1 MRIGELM
8 TKSLETIEVDA
19 PLRMAAERMR
29 SYGIGALPV
38 MDGDQL
44 VGMLTDRDITVR
56 ATAAGKYPNRTP
68 VREAMT
74 HAIITC
80 DVDAPLSEA
89 EHLMEEKAV
98 RRLVVLDAYK
108 KPVGIISLD
117 DVATVPGEARHAGEV
132 LRELNTPQ

>member
-8 TKSLETIEVDA
+8 TKDLETIKA
-19 PLRMAAERMR
+19 SASLREAAERMR

-38 MDGDQL
+38 VEGEQL
-44 VGMLTDRDITVR
+44 VGMVTDRDITVR
-56 ATAAGKYPNRTP
+56 ATAAGKDPNKTP

-74 HAIITC
+74 HAVITC
-80 DVDAPLSEA
+80 EADAPLSEA

-108 KPVGIISLD
+108 KPVGLISLD
-117 DVATVPGEARHAGEV
+117 DLATVPGEARHAGEV

>member
-8 TKSLETIEVDA
+8 TKGLETIKA
-19 PLRMAAERMR
+19 SASLREAAERMR

-38 MDGDQL
+38 MEGEQL

-56 ATAAGKYPNRTP
+56 ATAAGKDPNETP

-74 HAIITC
+74 HAVITC
-80 DVDAPLSEA
+80 EADAPLSEA

-98 RRLVVLDAYK
+98 RRLVVLDTYK
-108 KPVGIISLD
+108 KPVGLISLD
-117 DVATVPGEARHAGEV
+117 DLATVPGEARHAGEV

>member
-8 TKSLETIEVDA
+8 TKGLETIEADA
-19 PLRMAAERMR
+19 PLRAAAERMR

-38 MDGDQL
+38 MDGEQL

-56 ATAAGKYPNRTP
+56 ATAAGKDPNRTP

-74 HAIITC
+74 HLIITC
-80 DVDAPLSEA
+80 DADAPLSEA

-98 RRLVVLDAYK
+98 RRLVVLDGYK
-108 KPVGIISLD
+108 KPVGLISLD
-117 DVATVPGEARHAGEV
+117 DLATVPGEARHAGEV
-132 LRELNTPQ
+132 LKELNTPQ

>member
-1 MRIGELM
+1 MRVGELM
-8 TKSLETIEVDA
+8 TKSLETIEADA
-19 PLRMAAERMR
+19 SLRAAAERMR
-29 SYGIGALPV
+29 SYGIGSLPV
-38 MDGDQL
+38 TDGEQL

-56 ATAAGKYPNRTP
+56 ATAAGKDPNQTP

-74 HAIITC
+74 HVVITC

-98 RRLVVLDAYK
+98 RRLVVIDAHK

-117 DVATVPGEARHAGEV
+117 DLATVPGEAKHAGEV
-132 LRELNTPQ
+132 LRELNTPR

>member
-8 TKSLETIEVDA
+8 TKSLETVQAEA
-19 PLRMAAERMR
+19 TLREAAEKMR
-29 SYGIGALPV
+29 SFGIGALPV
-38 MDGDQL
+38 MDGEQL

-56 ATAAGKYPNRTP
+56 STAMGKDPNTAR

-74 HAIITC
+74 HTVITC
-80 DVDAPLSEA
+80 DADAPITEA

-108 KPVGIISLD
+108 KAVGLISLD
-117 DVATVPGEARHAGEV
+117 DLATVPGEARHAGEV
-132 LRELNTPQ
+132 LKELNTP

>member
-8 TKSLETIEVDA
+8 TKNLETIEADA

-29 SYGIGALPV
+29 SFGIGALPV
-38 MDGDQL
+38 MDGTQL

-56 ATAAGKYPNRTP
+56 ATAAGKDPNRTP

-74 HAIITC
+74 HTVITC
-80 DVDAPLSEA
+80 DASAPLSEA

-108 KPVGIISLD
+108 KPVGLISLD
-117 DVATVPGEARHAGEV
+117 DLATVPGEARHTAEV
-132 LRELNTPQ
+132 LRELNTPR